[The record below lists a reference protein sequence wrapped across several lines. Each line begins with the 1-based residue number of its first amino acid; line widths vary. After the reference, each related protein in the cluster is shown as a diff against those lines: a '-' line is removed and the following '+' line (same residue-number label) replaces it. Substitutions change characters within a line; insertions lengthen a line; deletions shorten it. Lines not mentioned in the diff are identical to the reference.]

1 MHRCAPF
8 YNGNHCAVHTQT
20 RMKLLIKCFVYLWR
34 HVINFTKLAIYQQWA
49 ISGFSTVLAVK
60 MKRLAG
66 PTPHLHLY
74 IKLINQEAN
83 HAGASYYLHHSF
95 CITHTIKN
103 EVRKSLQIPVRAYF
117 IIGQEACK
125 SDIRYTFQFGLQG

>member
-1 MHRCAPF
+1 MRTFLQRKSLRGAHSNTDETFDKMFC
-8 YNGNHCAVHTQT
+8 
-20 RMKLLIKCFVYLWR
+20 LYLWR